1 MSMQDPVA
9 DMLTRIRNAQ
19 QVGKALVSMPAS
31 LLKAAIAKVLLEEGY
46 ILAFNVEE
54 QENNKSVLQISLK
67 YHKGKPVIEKID
79 RASKPG
85 LRVYR
90 ACDDLPEVMNGLG
103 ISIVS
108 TSSGV
113 MTGRAAKKIGQ
124 GGEVLC
130 YVA

>member
-19 QVGKALVSMPAS
+19 QIGRAAVSMPAS
-31 LLKAAIAKVLLEEGY
+31 HLKMAIAKVLLEEGY
-46 ILAFNVEE
+46 ILAFNVQEL
-54 QENNKSVLQISLK
+54 ENNKSELQISLK
-67 YHKGKPVIEKID
+67 YYKGKPVIEKIA
-79 RASKPG
+79 RVSKPG
-85 LRVYR
+85 LRNYK

-103 ISIVS
+103 ISIIS
-108 TSSGV
+108 TSAGV
-113 MTGRAAKKIGQ
+113 MTGRSAKKIGQ

>member
-19 QVGKALVSMPAS
+19 QIRKATVLMPAS
-31 LLKAAIAKVLLEEGY
+31 NLKIAIAKVLLEEGY
-46 ILAFNVEE
+46 ILAFNVQET
-54 QENNKSVLQISLK
+54 ENNKSELHISLK
-67 YHKGKPVIEKID
+67 YHKGQPVIERID

-85 LRVYR
+85 LRLYK

-108 TSSGV
+108 TSGGV
-113 MTGRAAKKIGQ
+113 MTGRAAKKMGQ

>member
-1 MSMQDPVA
+1 MQDPVA

-19 QVGKALVSMPAS
+19 QVGKVSVSMPAS

-46 ILAFNVEE
+46 ILAFNLEE

-85 LRVYR
+85 LRIYR